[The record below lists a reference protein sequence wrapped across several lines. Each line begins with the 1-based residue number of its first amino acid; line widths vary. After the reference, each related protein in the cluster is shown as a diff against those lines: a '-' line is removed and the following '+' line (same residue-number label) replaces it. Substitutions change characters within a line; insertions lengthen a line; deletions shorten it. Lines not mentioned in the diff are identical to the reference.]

1 VIRSFSFLDGFFTRE
16 ALSFGKSLGYMNM
29 VEKKNIV
36 AKVTYEE
43 SENIQKEYCD
53 EWKNNVLRSEMT
65 TKSKLFLNHKFK

>member
-1 VIRSFSFLDGFFTRE
+1 
-16 ALSFGKSLGYMNM
+16 MNM

-53 EWKNNVLRSEMT
+53 EWKNNVLRS

>member
-1 VIRSFSFLDGFFTRE
+1 VIRTFSFLDGFFTRE

-53 EWKNNVLRSEMT
+53 EWKNNVLRPEMT

>member
-1 VIRSFSFLDGFFTRE
+1 VIRTFSFLDGFFTRE

-36 AKVTYEE
+36 ARVTYKE

-53 EWKNNVLRSEMT
+53 EWKNNVLRPEMT
-65 TKSKLFLNHKFK
+65 TKSKLLLNHKFK